1 MIGNAKSGRGW
12 RAGLALAC
20 IIAWGIAMRE
30 SSTRR
35 PEIADNSI
43 QTGEHSAVLS
53 GFEPEMSR
61 ISVGSPAPSVHSAT
75 AVELPDGTIRAYWFG
90 GSREGASDVA
100 IWSAALRAGDW
111 STPEVVVNRDQV
123 SQGSR
128 RLVRKLGNPVAYVE
142 EDGRVTLFVVSVSLG
157 GWSGSSINRLV
168 LDPEGREVVSM
179 NRLVASPILNLGT
192 LVRGAALAGGPG
204 EVLLPAYHET
214 IKKFPQLLRVG
225 REGKVL
231 TRGGPA
237 VRGDLFQ
244 PWMLGARDAGW
255 ELFLRRGEGKEAK
268 VYHSHTEG
276 PAWSDPV
283 AIPVA
288 NPNAGISA
296 LRLADGSLILAAN
309 PDPDSRENLVLLR
322 AAEPSGPWE
331 TVFTV
336 DTSGREEDERDLKR
350 VEYSYPW
357 LMTDRE
363 GTVHLFYT
371 WNRREIRHWRIG
383 QDQLTVENGGARE

>member
-1 MIGNAKSGRGW
+1 MSGETKAGRGW
-12 RAGLALAC
+12 RVGLALAC
-20 IIAWGIAMRE
+20 LIAWGVAMRE
-30 SSTRR
+30 SSARR
-35 PEIADNSI
+35 PGISDEKIR
-43 QTGEHSAVLS
+43 TGAPATVLS
-53 GFEPEMSR
+53 GIEPVMSR
-61 ISVGSPAPSVHSAT
+61 ISAGSPAPSVHSAT

-100 IWSAALRAGDW
+100 IWSAALRVGAW
-111 STPEVVVNRDQV
+111 STPEVVVDRDQV
-123 SQGSR
+123 SRGTR
-128 RLVRKLGNPVAYVE
+128 RLVRKLGNPVAYVGG
-142 EDGRVTLFVVSVSLG
+142 DGRVTLFVVSVSLG
-157 GWSGSSINRLV
+157 GWSGSAVNRLV
-168 LDPEGREVVSM
+168 LTPEGDEVVSM

-192 LVRGAALAGGPG
+192 LVRGAALPGSSG

-244 PWMLGARDAGW
+244 PWMLESLETGW

-276 PAWSDPV
+276 PGWSDPV

-296 LRLADGSLILAAN
+296 LRLADGSLLLAAN

-322 AAEPSGPWE
+322 AEEPSGPWVR
-331 TVFTV
+331 VFTV
-336 DTSGREEDERDLKR
+336 DTSGREEDEQDLKL

-357 LMTDRE
+357 LMADRE
-363 GTVHLFYT
+363 GMVHLFYT

-383 QDQLTVENGGARE
+383 QDQLTLGKGGAPE

>member
-1 MIGNAKSGRGW
+1 
-12 RAGLALAC
+12 LALAC

-35 PEIADNSI
+35 PEIADNRI
-43 QTGEHSAVLS
+43 QTGEYSAVLS
-53 GFEPEMSR
+53 GFEPEMNR

-100 IWSAALRAGDW
+100 IWSAALHAGAW
-111 STPEVVVNRDQV
+111 SIPEMVVNRDQV
-123 SQGSR
+123 SKGTR

-168 LDPEGREVVSM
+168 LDLEGRKVVSM

-244 PWMLGARDAGW
+244 PWMLESLESGW

-276 PAWSDPV
+276 PAWSDPI

-309 PDPDSRENLVLLR
+309 PDPDSRDNLVLLR
-322 AAEPSGPWE
+322 AAEPSGPWVK
-331 TVFTV
+331 VFTV

-350 VEYSYPW
+350 IEYSYPW

-383 QDQLTVENGGARE
+383 QDQLTVEKGGARE